1 MQRRRAFNSPSAASY
16 DPQYCYILDGILLLY
31 GIIITAFF
39 VRERCIKKKSKGDQ
53 DPLYQP
59 INKSGQSA
67 YDVLQQRS
75 AEEGGT
81 RGGRRRGDD
90 STYTVRTSSLQE
102 GSLLAALRRRMIQ
115 PKPQKHLRRQTIA
128 HQHELQLN
136 DSHKHITTS
145 THFMFI
151 RSFQSTPLQKKT
163 EETYREIET
172 KPGRRRPDQVYQ
184 GLSSVT
190 KDTYDSLNM
199 QQIHPPPR

>member
-1 MQRRRAFNSPSAASY
+1 MVLRGASAVVVLLSVTPGSASAASY

-81 RGGRRRGDD
+81 RG
-90 STYTVRTSSLQE
+90 
-102 GSLLAALRRRMIQ
+102 
-115 PKPQKHLRRQTIA
+115 
-128 HQHELQLN
+128 
-136 DSHKHITTS
+136 
-145 THFMFI
+145 
-151 RSFQSTPLQKKT
+151 PLQKKT